1 MRRHL
6 LISAAVT
13 LGIVLSAAE
22 GYAQVG
28 SSCLRPFG
36 IPDKWIEMQTP
47 PWDPTDTFD
56 PTGANPDLYYDGW
69 IGFDPIEDQGRP
81 MSLVLYD
88 GSKPLQGQSAW
99 PIEVGDSGSF
109 YQDIVACSGWL
120 HQIGQSF
127 PTFTGSVFA
136 PFGPAIRDL
145 IDQDRNATWDPAANG
160 GRGGVINSA
169 FPQSPRIIAVP
180 VFAPNTYEGSTTTS
194 PAMVKIVGFF
204 VSELITSIDGKT
216 VHGYLTGWSQLAAP
230 PVTARF
236 GEWAQLSATF
246 TGPGSPIS
254 GLPIEFVHD
263 GVVVATAE
271 TDGTGTA
278 RPETTAFLITVPP
291 GDYPGAIRARIR
303 ESSSFF
309 VADEAVADLTV
320 LKRLPVITW
329 LPPADITYGT
339 PLGPAQL
346 NAVADVPGE
355 FTYTPAAGAVLP
367 VTQTEPATLALTFVP
382 AEQESEL
389 YDEATATT
397 YITVVPAPLTVTV
410 NDTSK
415 LYLDPLP
422 AFSLSAVGFVNG
434 EDLSVLQVSPAWA
447 TLATASSEVGTY
459 AVVPEWIEASNYA
472 ITLKPGLLSIVPRPT
487 AATLQPLTASP
498 TTYGQTV
505 SVTIAVSSGLGAPGG
520 TVTLLSSGVPVAT
533 ATLVSGQASI
543 SVSSLDAGSHALTGH
558 YPGSGGFAGSSSPA
572 VVHTVNAAST
582 STALTSSLNPSRG
595 GQAVT
600 FTATVSALPPGG
612 GAPAGSVEFL
622 RNGNVI
628 GTAPLSGGTAFL
640 TISTLT
646 SGKHAIQARYVGTGN
661 HLPSVSAVVQQ
672 TVKGG
677 GK

>member
-6 LISAAVT
+6 LISAVLT
-13 LGIVLSAAE
+13 LGVVLTAAE
-22 GYAQVG
+22 SHAQVG
-28 SSCLRPFG
+28 SSCLRPLG

-69 IGFDPIEDQGRP
+69 IGFDTIEDQGRP

-88 GSKPLQGQSAW
+88 GSTPLQGQSAL

-109 YQDIVACSGWL
+109 HQDIVACSGSL
-120 HQIGQSF
+120 HHLGQSF
-127 PTFTGSVFA
+127 PTFTGSAVSA
-136 PFGPAIRDL
+136 FGPAIRDL
-145 IDQDRNATWDPAANG
+145 IDQDRDATWDPAANG

-169 FPQSPRIIAVP
+169 LPQSPRIIALP
-180 VFAPNTYEGSTTTS
+180 VFAPNTYEGLTATS

-204 VSELITSIDGKT
+204 ISELITSIDGDT

-246 TGPGSPIS
+246 SGPGSPIS
-254 GLPIEFVHD
+254 GLALEFVHD

-278 RPETTAFLITVPP
+278 RPGTTAFLITAPP
-291 GDYPGAIRARIR
+291 GDYPGAIRVRIR
-303 ESSSFF
+303 ESSSLF
-309 VADEAVADLTV
+309 VADEAVADLMV
-320 LKRLPVITW
+320 LKKLPVITW

-355 FTYTPAAGAVLP
+355 FTYTPAAGAVLA
-367 VTQTEPATLALTFVP
+367 VTQTEPATLAVTFVP
-382 AEQESEL
+382 AEQESKL
-389 YDEATATT
+389 YDQATATT
-397 YITVVPAPLTVTV
+397 YITVVP
-410 NDTSK
+410 
-415 LYLDPLP
+415 
-422 AFSLSAVGFVNG
+422 
-434 EDLSVLQVSPAWA
+434 
-447 TLATASSEVGTY
+447 
-459 AVVPEWIEASNYA
+459 
-472 ITLKPGLLSIVPRPT
+472 RPT
-487 AATLQPLTASP
+487 AATIQALTASP

-505 SVTIAVSSGLGAPGG
+505 SLTIAVSSGLGAPGG
-520 TVTLLSSGVPVAT
+520 TVTLLSNGVPVAA
-533 ATLVSGQASI
+533 ATLVSGQSSI
-543 SVSSLDAGSHALTGH
+543 SVSSLDAGSHALTAQ
-558 YPGSGGFAGSSSPA
+558 YSGSGGFAGSSSPA
-572 VVHTVNAAST
+572 VVHTVNPAST
-582 STALTSSLNPSRG
+582 STALTSSLNPSRA

-600 FTATVSALPPGG
+600 FTATVNTIAPGLG
-612 GAPAGSVEFL
+612 TPAGSVEFL
-622 RNGNVI
+622 RNGSVI
-628 GTAPLSGGTAFL
+628 GAGPLTGGTASL

-672 TVKGG
+672 SVKGG

>member
-6 LISAAVT
+6 LISA
-13 LGIVLSAAE
+13 VLTFGVVLTAAE
-22 GYAQVG
+22 SRAQVG
-28 SSCLRPFG
+28 SSCLRPLG

-56 PTGANPDLYYDGW
+56 PTGANPDLYYEGLT
-69 IGFDPIEDQGRP
+69 GFDPIEDQGRP

-88 GSKPLQGQSAW
+88 GSTPPQGQSAL
-99 PIEVGDSGSF
+99 PIAVGDSGSF
-109 YQDIVACSGWL
+109 HQDIVACSGSL
-120 HQIGQSF
+120 RQIGQSF
-127 PTFTGSVFA
+127 PILTGSVLA
-136 PFGPAIRDL
+136 AFGPAIRDL
-145 IDQDRNATWDPAANG
+145 IDQDRDATWDPAANG

-169 FPQSPRIIAVP
+169 FPQSPRIVALP
-180 VFAPNTYEGSTTTS
+180 AFAPNAYEGLTATS

-204 VSELITSIDGKT
+204 VSELITSIDGDT

-278 RPETTAFLITVPP
+278 RPATTAFLITARP
-291 GDYPGAIRARIR
+291 GDYPGAIRVRIR

-309 VADEAVADLTV
+309 LAEEAAADLTV
-320 LKRLPVITW
+320 LKKLPVITW
-329 LPPADITYGT
+329 LPPASITYGT

-346 NAVADVPGE
+346 NAGADIPGE

-367 VTQTEPATLALTFVP
+367 VTDTEPATLAVTFVP

-389 YDEATATT
+389 YDQATATT
-397 YITVVPAPLTVTV
+397 YITVVPRPTATTMQPLTV
-410 NDTSK
+410 
-415 LYLDPLP
+415 
-422 AFSLSAVGFVNG
+422 
-434 EDLSVLQVSPAWA
+434 
-447 TLATASSEVGTY
+447 
-459 AVVPEWIEASNYA
+459 
-472 ITLKPGLLSIVPRPT
+472 
-487 AATLQPLTASP
+487 SP

-505 SVTIAVSSGLGAPGG
+505 SVAIAVSSGIGAPGG
-520 TVTLLSSGVPVAT
+520 TVTLLSNGVPVAA

-543 SVSSLDAGSHALTGH
+543 SVSSLDAGSHALTAQYSGD
-558 YPGSGGFAGSSSPA
+558 GGFAGSSSPA
-572 VVHTVNAAST
+572 VVHTVNPAST
-582 STALTSSLNPSRG
+582 STALTSSPNPSRA

-600 FTATVSALPPGG
+600 FTATVNTIAPGLG
-612 GAPAGSVEFL
+612 TPAGSVQFL
-622 RNGNVI
+622 REGVVI
-628 GTAPLSGGTAFL
+628 GSAPLTGGTARL
-640 TISTLT
+640 TICTLT

-672 TVKGG
+672 SVKGG